1 MWLLIWDQMRAKKCK
16 LGASFWMM
24 LILSDYG
31 PYAKKMGQKD
41 GVWFEVGCILKA
53 TAWLVSV
60 DIVTP
65 KMGCRKHLTRKVS
78 SKSFQVSGC
87 ASWISAITLIITS
100 MNLGTS
106 SMTCF
111 FFFFRP
117 LCWGFVSSVP
127 LKGLMEVPVYKSGA
141 MSKPWILT
149 PARRAWGHGGN
160 LFDFN
165 RLDRTLPD
173 SPSSFTDSLWDQG
186 FIS

>member
-1 MWLLIWDQMRAKKCK
+1 MWLLIWGQMRATKN
-16 LGASFWMM
+16 ASWVHHSEWCWYYQ
-24 LILSDYG
+24 IRA

-41 GVWFEVGCILKA
+41 GVWFEVGCILKV

-78 SKSFQVSGC
+78 SKSFQVSRC
-87 ASWISAITLIITS
+87 ASWISAITS
-100 MNLGTS
+100 MSLETS

-111 FFFFRP
+111 FFGP

-141 MSKPWILT
+141 MSKPWVLT
-149 PARRAWGHGGN
+149 PARLGATVVIW
-160 LFDFN
+160 LI
-165 RLDRTLPD
+165 L
-173 SPSSFTDSLWDQG
+173 
-186 FIS
+186 IA